1 MDKVKLS
8 SRAVKSTDNGST
20 RRSSRAQLSRA
31 AGDMATPPGNDV
43 PKEGRLGR
51 RRLLRE
57 PNKARAP
64 VLAGSPSLLNR
75 RLEQPGQ
82 NLMKNPNN
90 EKSNLRKQMIH
101 GNMDDGKNLAS
112 TPTMPSR
119 DISGGLGTVGDVMDC
134 TLGLNFREKYNKL
147 KAEEDKKKGGLADSP
162 EQEVRHISTLS
173 SRNKGGGFRAQSKSN
188 KSLSSVSTRDS
199 QKKSK
204 WFK

>member
-1 MDKVKLS
+1 MHK
-8 SRAVKSTDNGST
+8 
-20 RRSSRAQLSRA
+20 QLS
-31 AGDMATPPGNDV
+31 MLKDV
-43 PKEGRLGR
+43 GLSHF
-51 RRLLRE
+51 
-57 PNKARAP
+57 PN
-64 VLAGSPSLLNR
+64 VIFI
-75 RLEQPGQ
+75 Q
-82 NLMKNPNN
+82 
-90 EKSNLRKQMIH
+90 
-101 GNMDDGKNLAS
+101 
-112 TPTMPSR
+112 
-119 DISGGLGTVGDVMDC
+119 VMDC

>member
-119 DISGGLGTVGDVMDC
+119 DISGGLGTVGDVTC
-134 TLGLNFREKYNKL
+134 TNSF
-147 KAEEDKKKGGLADSP
+147 P
-162 EQEVRHISTLS
+162 C
-173 SRNKGGGFRAQSKSN
+173 
-188 KSLSSVSTRDS
+188 
-199 QKKSK
+199 
-204 WFK
+204 